1 LLERC
6 LSSFITKVNKQS
18 DGVKFLVTTLKNS
31 MGNYRVSINKKQLT
45 DMKKSKSMSGAEAM
59 THLLPME
66 KIEPQLLSRK
76 NVMIAAHGNSLR
88 SIILYLDKL
97 TSQEISVSRRIE
109 ATKFAQLW
117 NEIICIFCEE
127 DVITD
132 RQGLKEN

>member
-97 TSQEISVSRRIE
+97 TPKRFLLAEE
-109 ATKFAQLW
+109 LKLPNLPNYGMKLFAFFVRKMSLL
-117 NEIICIFCEE
+117 I
-127 DVITD
+127 
-132 RQGLKEN
+132 GKASKK